1 MSYYNLLLVLLL
13 TGVDFVTGL
22 IKAFKNGKFNSSRM
36 RIGLLT
42 KSSEL
47 VILLLMYGLE
57 YLLPTINIAL
67 PISLVNTVTVY
78 LLLMEIGSIIE
89 NVGAVNKPLAEKL
102 SGLFD
107 EFTKGEK

>member
-13 TGVDFVTGL
+13 IGVDFITGI
-22 IKAFKNGKFNSSRM
+22 IKAFKNGNFKSSRM
-36 RIGLLT
+36 RKGLLT

-57 YLLPTINIAL
+57 YLLPTINIVL
-67 PISLVNTVTVY
+67 PVSLVSTVTVY